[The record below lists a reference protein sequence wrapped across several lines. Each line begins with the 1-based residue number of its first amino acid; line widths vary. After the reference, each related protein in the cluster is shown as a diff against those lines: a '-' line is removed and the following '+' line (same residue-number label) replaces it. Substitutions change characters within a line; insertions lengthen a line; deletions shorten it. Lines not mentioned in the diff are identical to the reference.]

1 MNRKK
6 FLCPKQDETL
16 NALIPFEVA
25 DVKDLLYVLITD

>member
-16 NALIPFEVA
+16 GALIPFEFA
-25 DVKDLLYVLITD
+25 DAIKIYNTY